1 MMPCTTKKQ
10 EWPFYTKPFL
20 EPHEKVERMRKF
32 IETLHERQKKREQ
45 ELCQRTPPNIPFV
58 DPAPRANNR
67 LGALFAMY
75 AEQCTDSYRRGVNQH
90 PIARFSRLT
99 PITTILM
106 MFNRIK
112 TAKKDRKR
120 PDKNGRETK
129 SPPRNSLPKL
139 SGNKPSLTK
148 VSWK

>member
-1 MMPCTTKKQ
+1 MTYTAKKQ

-32 IETLHERQKKREQ
+32 IETLQERQNKREK
-45 ELCQRTPPNIPFV
+45 ELCEKGTPNIPFV

-67 LGALFAMY
+67 LGALFSMY
-75 AEQCTDSYRRGVNQH
+75 AEQCTDSYRRGVYQD
-90 PIARFSRLT
+90 PIGRVSRMT

-106 MFNRIK
+106 MFNRMK

-120 PDKNGRETK
+120 PERNSREAK
-129 SPPRNSLPKL
+129 SPPRNSLPKI
-139 SGNKPSLTK
+139 SNNKPSLTRVNRK
-148 VSWK
+148 